1 VARGGAGGGNGGA
14 GMGGGQSGGGGG
26 AGGKP
31 PVRMTGMP
39 GPGGRGHGHGPME
52 RAKDPRGSIR
62 RLMDYLGPYKRGLL
76 VVLAFATVSTGLS
89 LAGPWFM
96 GMAIDHL
103 VDRRLDLLL
112 RFTLLMLGAYVI
124 STGAQAV
131 QGVLLARL
139 SQRAMRTLRGDL
151 FGHMQTL
158 SLRFFDSRA
167 QGDLMSRLTN
177 DMDAISRVLTN
188 YVTQLFT
195 GILTL
200 FGIMA
205 VMFAMNAWLA
215 LGSMIV
221 FPLMIGLVAAVGK
234 QTRGA
239 FRGYQ
244 ANLGQL
250 NSVLEETFSGQR
262 VVLAYGQ
269 EESVLAKFDEA
280 NDAVRTTGTQAMTL
294 AFLVMPMMGILAN
307 ANVAILGGRGGWM
320 AIKRLV
326 SIGTIAAFITYS
338 RRFAEP
344 LRQLGDLYNQIQG
357 AIAGAERIFEIL
369 DTAPDQT
376 DEPDAEELRAVRG
389 EVSFE
394 DVTFSYTPGIQVLKD
409 VTLHARPGERIAL
422 VGPTG
427 AGKTTL
433 VNLLSRF
440 YDLDSGTIRID
451 GTDIKGVKRDSL
463 RRELGVVLQHSF
475 LFAESVKENIRYGRL
490 DATDEEV
497 FGAAR
502 MAQADGFIRRLP
514 QGYDTVLSERG
525 SSLSEG
531 QRQLVTI
538 ARAIL
543 ADPAILVL
551 DEATSSVDTRTEV
564 HIQAALRELMK
575 GRTSFVIAHR
585 LSTISNADQV
595 LVIDEGRIVE
605 GGTHGEL
612 LAQKGFYHR
621 LYQSQFRGED

>member
-1 VARGGAGGGNGGA
+1 MSRANES
-14 GMGGGQSGGGGG
+14 Q
-26 AGGKP
+26 KP
-31 PVRMTGMP
+31 PVRMIGLP
-39 GPGGRGHGHGPME
+39 GPGGRGHGHGAVE
-52 RAKDPRGSIR
+52 RARDPRGALR
-62 RLMDYLGPYKRGLL
+62 RLMDYLGPYRKGLVWVL
-76 VVLAFATVSTGLS
+76 VVATLSTALALS
-89 LAGPWFM
+89 GPWFM

-103 VDRRLDLLL
+103 VDRNLELLL
-112 RFTLLMLGAYVI
+112 RFTLLMLGAYVL
-124 STGAQAV
+124 SSVAQGI

-188 YVTQLFT
+188 NVAQLFT
-195 GILTL
+195 GLLTL
-200 FGIMA
+200 VGIMA

-221 FPLMIGLVAAVGK
+221 FPIMIGLVAAVGK
-234 QTRGA
+234 RTRGA

-244 ANLGQL
+244 ANLGVL
-250 NSVLEETFSGQR
+250 NGVMEETYSGQR

-269 EESVLAKFDEA
+269 EETVLASFDEA
-280 NDAVRTTGTQAMTL
+280 NQAVRSTGVQAMTL
-294 AFLVMPMMGILAN
+294 AFLVMPMMGILSN
-307 ANVAILGGRGGWM
+307 ANVAILGGLGGWM
-320 AIKRLV
+320 AIKGMV

-344 LRQLGDLYNQIQG
+344 LRQLGNLYNQIQG
-357 AIAGAERIFEIL
+357 ALAGGERIFEIL
-369 DTAPDQT
+369 DTSPDQT
-376 DEPDAEELRAVRG
+376 DAPDALELTGVRG
-389 EVSFE
+389 EVTFE
-394 DVTFSYTPGIQVLKD
+394 NVSFSYVPGVPVLRE
-409 VTLHARPGERIAL
+409 VTLQARPGQRIAL

-440 YDLDSGTIRID
+440 YDLDEGTIRID
-451 GTDIKGVKRDSL
+451 GVDIRKVTRDSL
-463 RRELGVVLQHSF
+463 QRELGVVLQQSF

-497 FGAAR
+497 YSAAR

-514 QGYDTVLSERG
+514 KGYDTVLSERG

-564 HIQAALRELMK
+564 HIQDALRGLMK

-605 GGTHGEL
+605 QGTHEEL
-612 LAQKGFYHR
+612 LARKGFFYR
-621 LYQSQFRGED
+621 LYMSQFRGQAPTAKSPSNSD